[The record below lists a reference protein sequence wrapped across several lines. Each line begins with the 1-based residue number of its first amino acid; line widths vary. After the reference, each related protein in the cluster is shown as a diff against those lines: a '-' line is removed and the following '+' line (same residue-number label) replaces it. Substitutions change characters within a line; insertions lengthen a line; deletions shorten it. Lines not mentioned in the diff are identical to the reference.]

1 MDRVIEQLKGH
12 LTCHACISGQNALCV
27 RAVVSHFIQS
37 TVVSFFYKNAQPM
50 SSFFLK
56 FCRSLDLLVTGL
68 CVVQFNLYSYLWL
81 TNWTPALWL
90 SEFLNCLYNY
100 RWNWTPCSPITI
112 INQTMLCSPFLSYD
126 FELNI

>member
-12 LTCHACISGQNALCV
+12 LTCHACITGQNALCV
-27 RAVVSHFIQS
+27 RAVVSHFVQS

-68 CVVQFNLYSYLWL
+68 CVVQFSLYSYL
-81 TNWTPALWL
+81 
-90 SEFLNCLYNY
+90 
-100 RWNWTPCSPITI
+100 
-112 INQTMLCSPFLSYD
+112 
-126 FELNI
+126 